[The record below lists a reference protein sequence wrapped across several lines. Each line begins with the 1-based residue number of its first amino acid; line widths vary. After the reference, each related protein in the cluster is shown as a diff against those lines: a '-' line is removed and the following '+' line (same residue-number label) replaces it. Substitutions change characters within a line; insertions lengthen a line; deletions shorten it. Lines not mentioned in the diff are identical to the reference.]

1 MLSRFK
7 SDGKV
12 VAIKTVSK
20 DQITKLGKTRH
31 VFREKELLAELD
43 HPFII
48 RLMGTT
54 MDDQNLYF
62 VFENCENG
70 DLNDLIT
77 KRKTLSMEVTRIYAA
92 QMVQCLYYLQ
102 KKGVMHRDL
111 KPQNL
116 LLDANMNI
124 KFVSDA
130 LQLKF

>member
-31 VFREKELLAELD
+31 VFREKDLLAELN

-48 RLMGTT
+48 QLLGTT
-54 MDDQNLYF
+54 MDEQNLYF
-62 VFENCENG
+62 IFENCENG

-111 KPQNL
+111 KP
-116 LLDANMNI
+116 
-124 KFVSDA
+124 
-130 LQLKF
+130 

>member
-1 MLSRFK
+1 M
-7 SDGKV
+7 
-12 VAIKTVSK
+12 AIKTVSK

-31 VFREKELLAELD
+31 VFREKDLLTELD

-48 RLMGTT
+48 KLMGTT
-54 MDDQNLYF
+54 MDEQNLYF

-116 LLDANMNI
+116 LLDENMNI
-124 KFVSDA
+124 KFVSASPPFKLLID
-130 LQLKF
+130 

>member
-1 MLSRFK
+1 M
-7 SDGKV
+7 
-12 VAIKTVSK
+12 AIKTVSK

-31 VFREKELLAELD
+31 VFREKDLLTELD

-48 RLMGTT
+48 KLMGTT
-54 MDDQNLYF
+54 MDEQNLYF

-116 LLDANMNI
+116 LLDENMNI
-124 KFVSDA
+124 KFVSDSPP
-130 LQLKF
+130 LILLID

>member
-48 RLMGTT
+48 KLMGTT

-92 QMVQCLYYLQ
+92 QMV
-102 KKGVMHRDL
+102 
-111 KPQNL
+111 
-116 LLDANMNI
+116 
-124 KFVSDA
+124 
-130 LQLKF
+130 

>member
-1 MLSRFK
+1 
-7 SDGKV
+7 

-31 VFREKELLAELD
+31 VFREKDLLTELD

-48 RLMGTT
+48 KLMGTT
-54 MDDQNLYF
+54 MDEQNLYF

-116 LLDANMNI
+116 LLDENMNI
-124 KFVSDA
+124 KFVSDSPH
-130 LQLKF
+130 LIL

>member
-1 MLSRFK
+1 M
-7 SDGKV
+7 
-12 VAIKTVSK
+12 AIKTVSK

-31 VFREKELLAELD
+31 VFREKDLLTELD

-48 RLMGTT
+48 KLMGTT
-54 MDDQNLYF
+54 MDEQNLYF

-116 LLDANMNI
+116 LLDENMNI
-124 KFVSDA
+124 KFVSDSPPFK
-130 LQLKF
+130 LLID

>member
-1 MLSRFK
+1 M
-7 SDGKV
+7 
-12 VAIKTVSK
+12 AIKTVSK

-31 VFREKELLAELD
+31 VFREKDLLTELD

-48 RLMGTT
+48 KLMGTT
-54 MDDQNLYF
+54 MDEQNLYF

-116 LLDANMNI
+116 LLDENMNI
-124 KFVSDA
+124 KFVSDSPPFK
-130 LQLKF
+130 L

>member
-1 MLSRFK
+1 M
-7 SDGKV
+7 
-12 VAIKTVSK
+12 AIKTVSK

-31 VFREKELLAELD
+31 VFREKDLLTELD

-48 RLMGTT
+48 KLMGTT
-54 MDDQNLYF
+54 MDEQNLYF

-116 LLDANMNI
+116 LLDENMNI
-124 KFVSDA
+124 KFVSDSPH
-130 LQLKF
+130 LIL